1 MWLEISVSC
10 TPGFLPIFYSSCAQR
25 DEWRV
30 LFSGLCWYAMEK
42 KKKKSLHVCCCVRW
56 CRVPEARHAREITG
70 SSILFFPFFFSFA
83 GCSSSLQISSSSSSS
98 ISSRPASASDLSI
111 GNPQVPRSVYRS
123 HVTRWV
129 FSAQLSNRL
138 YLPAGSNNTSS
149 IISHTCA
156 ALKRYVPR
164 KKTRTFSS
172 LSLFNLKSYIY
183 IFKEKE
189 PSLFFIYLQFFHLLL
204 SLSFFSI
211 YLSLSSFFRCPGGL
225 DEITPKFGDANEMA
239 SVCGY
244 VDMSNPKASL
254 SLSAWMNGR
263 YKECHTQ
270 QHIRQVF
277 IFIFISFFFPSLKKN
292 NLSFLYD

>member
-129 FSAQLSNRL
+129 SSAQLSNRL

-204 SLSFFSI
+204 SLFFLH
-211 YLSLSSFFRCPGGL
+211 LSLSPPSS
-225 DEITPKFGDANEMA
+225 DAQGVLMKSRLNLAMQMRWP
-239 SVCGY
+239 VC
-244 VDMSNPKASL
+244 VA
-254 SLSAWMNGR
+254 
-263 YKECHTQ
+263 T
-270 QHIRQVF
+270 
-277 IFIFISFFFPSLKKN
+277 
-292 NLSFLYD
+292 